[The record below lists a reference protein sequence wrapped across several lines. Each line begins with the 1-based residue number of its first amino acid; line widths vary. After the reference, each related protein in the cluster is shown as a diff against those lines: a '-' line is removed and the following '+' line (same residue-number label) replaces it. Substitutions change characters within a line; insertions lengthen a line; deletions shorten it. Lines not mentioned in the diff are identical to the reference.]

1 MIVNKWAI
9 PTNDLTSPRRTGG
22 RTSIRGYAFQDAY
35 ACLQLAC
42 LLDPSRDLVAVRYEG
57 AQDID
62 LRYADGREQYV
73 QLKNEPDARY
83 TLNKLAAVL
92 QGFAID
98 LLDAGKPST
107 LTFIFV
113 ARSNSLDAAT
123 ARLRDG
129 NPTAN
134 DVDELTALFRSASA
148 SPLLSALSDTQ
159 LRALIEQLLRQIEFQ
174 FGVGGEIEG
183 RNSFAAETYVRLAE
197 NGVAGADLA
206 AAFSALKAALIPQRE
221 LTGSD
226 VQEILKRF
234 LGNLAIDVFE
244 GRAQVLVDELLANP
258 AGKKRIQQYYAGAPL
273 DWDILA
279 AHGDIPR
286 DQQEELIEKLRQP
299 ADGLRLVCLVAEP
312 GAGKSTL
319 AWRAAVELHL
329 RHGALVIRLR
339 DRDEPDCWY
348 QLEGFYQRVNQPFYV
363 LADDLFRSP
372 DVVSALCEVNPSLP
386 ITVLATSRRNEFR
399 QPHFKG
405 ELVRT
410 DLLPPSKEEKERLL
424 ERLGKS
430 RQELTVEQQT
440 RLDSTDQFLVLM
452 MELTAGKELQEIVR
466 DSVERLKAQDE
477 SAWRAYEYLCFV
489 YKHSISIR
497 ESLLERLDEQ
507 GRFHKLPGRE
517 TTQGLI
523 YYDDEQKGSIRLGHP
538 VIADTACS
546 FYSVRRAPF
555 AVLQEIAW
563 AVDQSDWFERRFF
576 AHLLRVQSR
585 TESSVIQS
593 ALPQIEPI
601 IEKLR
606 QSASISELVIW
617 RTFYKTMG
625 QREKEV
631 LCVNE
636 AFSRKPTSALDCG
649 ILLGFYRER
658 GREQDALPMFREWI
672 HLNPDAL
679 GALQPLLGLIERHGT
694 KTEIADVIKETSAWL
709 SAHDSDNSVRAR
721 YLGLVE
727 RTGMAEQVAQVVKET
742 SAWLS
747 AHDSDNSVRATYLG
761 LVERTGM
768 ADQVAQVVKETSA
781 WLSAHD
787 SDSSVRA
794 GYLGLVERTGMAEQ
808 VAQVVKETSA
818 WLSAHDSDNFVR
830 AGYLGLVERKG
841 TAEQVA
847 QVVKETSAWLSTHD
861 SDSSVRAGYLGLVER
876 KGTADQVA
884 QVVKE
889 TQAWLAQHDS
899 AKPVWEALI
908 ALLIRVGMI
917 EEATSLAQR
926 AIALHPHDQNLAG
939 NFLRFFGDV
948 ADEKLVRGM
957 YEKFMASFPKNPTM
971 ATHFA
976 AWLRDHNHAD
986 EAEVLYDSL
995 LRKFPRWYQI
1005 NHGYGRLLLSLG
1017 KYEKAITQFR
1027 IVLKIHR
1034 GHQMAHDGLAQTL
1047 SALGKVADKEGRKK
1061 DADQYFSQA
1070 EREFREAIH
1079 WSKVQNQRQAVFYTN
1094 LGWFYLDWQR
1104 CSDAIE
1110 AFEMAMNE
1118 DSDYF
1123 GNYWGIGRAKLE
1135 QGHLVEALNYLR
1147 VALDKAPEDFQPP
1160 ANEEISE
1167 LIKRCEQAISSRVAS
1182 ILEIKVGKKPL

>member
-747 AHDSDNSVRATYLG
+747 
-761 LVERTGM
+761 
-768 ADQVAQVVKETSA
+768 
-781 WLSAHD
+781 
-787 SDSSVRA
+787 
-794 GYLGLVERTGMAEQ
+794 
-808 VAQVVKETSA
+808 
-818 WLSAHDSDNFVR
+818 
-830 AGYLGLVERKG
+830 
-841 TAEQVA
+841 
-847 QVVKETSAWLSTHD
+847 THD